1 MYNIV
6 IKKNDR
12 FYFMLLAMCMLLG
25 MLSPNMSAQGMS
37 NADIT
42 GKVVDQYGNPVSDV
56 TVTMKNSNFKAV
68 TGVDGI
74 FKFQLKKGDILC
86 LSHPG
91 FIHKEIKVN
100 KLKNTERVFK
110 VTLDEHF
117 IKDKEVISGPYEGKD
132 KNHFLGS
139 ASTIY
144 TDKLSSMMGTT
155 ILPALEGRLSGLN
168 ITQYRGARVHQTS
181 ANSTSDIVGNVP
193 VFGEGFY
200 SDNTEFNVGSR
211 GIAPV
216 VVIDGIQR
224 ELYSIDPEAIESV
237 SIQKDAL
244 SSMFLGMRSS
254 RGALVITTKEPI
266 KQGFQLS
273 FTGRFGVQSALKTPN
288 PLSAHQYA
296 YLLNEALQN
305 DGKEPFYTYDDFNKF
320 RTQSNPYTHPNVNW
334 FDEILNKTSTTQSYN
349 LNVTGGNKFA
359 QYFVSVGYMGENGL
373 FSNPTESDAH
383 DTNLSYSRYMI
394 SSKVNINITDDFTAK
409 VTLLGRVEDGNQ
421 PGAKYSNLL
430 NAIYTTPNNA
440 YPIKNPNGTWGGNV
454 TFDNNLMSQA
464 INSGYIMDT
473 ARDMVGGINLKYDFN
488 KLVKGLSARLVG
500 NVSIQ
505 NRSYTERSKRAP
517 VHSYGFDKEGKEI
530 YTQYGSSNSQINR
543 FYSVT
548 SYQQMYGQFAVDY
561 NRRFGVHGVKATLM
575 GDTRHTLANYDLP
588 QLPSNIIA
596 DVAYDYAEKY
606 FVQAALSESYYN
618 RYAPGKR
625 WGTFYAFGLGWDIS
639 KEDFMENADWLNQL
653 KLRGVF
659 GKTGN
664 GIDNSGY
671 YMYRQTFSH
680 IGTAG
685 YPLGTEMS
693 AMGNVTMENTPLAN
707 PFLTWEKAYK
717 LNVGVDLAMFNNRL
731 KFTADYYNDKY
742 FDLLQNRG
750 KSIELIGQYY
760 PMENIGKVRRFGGDL
775 SITYQDRVNDFSYYV
790 SANWS
795 CEQSKLLY
803 MDEQEVPE
811 EYLRQTGRP
820 AGAIYGLVADG
831 FFTTREEIEKS
842 PVIEGFE
849 NIQPGDIKYKDLNND
864 KVINEFD
871 RTVIGGDKPYSY
883 FGIDLGFKWRGL
895 DFSMF
900 WQGAYNRDLYLQDW
914 TLLEGFQA
922 NGRYYGQAYENM
934 LGRWTPETAE
944 SATFPRL
951 TAGGNEYNRG
961 NGWNSS
967 FWLRS
972 GNFIRLKDISLG
984 YNLPDSFCNNYLGG
998 LRLKIFVN
1006 GQNLFT
1012 KSACDLVDPE
1022 VGFTSYPLQRCI
1034 STGINYN
1041 RQIKKFPTEKQNV
1054 SLKHILT

>member
-530 YTQYGSSNSQINR
+530 STQYGSSNSQINR

-639 KEDFMENADWLNQL
+639 KEDFMEDADWLNQL

-1034 STGINYN
+1034 STGINI
-1041 RQIKKFPTEKQNV
+1041 RF
-1054 SLKHILT
+1054 

>member
-56 TVTMKNSNFKAV
+56 TVTMKNSNFKVV

-100 KLKNTERVFK
+100 KLKKTERVFR

-473 ARDMVGGINLKYDFN
+473 ARDMVGGINLKYDFD

-517 VHSYGFDKEGKEI
+517 VYSYGLDKEGKEI
-530 YTQYGSSNSQINR
+530 YTQYGSSDSQINK

-575 GDTRHTLANYDLP
+575 GDTRHTLVNYDLP

-639 KEDFMENADWLNQL
+639 KENFMENADWLNQL

-1034 STGINYN
+1034 STGINI
-1041 RQIKKFPTEKQNV
+1041 RF
-1054 SLKHILT
+1054 

>member
-883 FGIDLGFKWRGL
+883 FGIGLGFKWRGL

-1034 STGINYN
+1034 STGINI
-1041 RQIKKFPTEKQNV
+1041 RF
-1054 SLKHILT
+1054 

>member
-100 KLKNTERVFK
+100 KLKKTERVFR

-117 IKDKEVISGPYEGKD
+117 IKDKELISGPYEGKD
-132 KNHFLGS
+132 KKHFLGS

-168 ITQYRGARVHQTS
+168 ITQYRGARIHQTS

-473 ARDMVGGINLKYDFN
+473 ARDMVGGINLKYDFD

-517 VHSYGFDKEGKEI
+517 VYSYGLDKEGKEI
-530 YTQYGSSNSQINR
+530 YTQYGSSDSQINK

-575 GDTRHTLANYDLP
+575 GDTRHTLVNYDLP

-842 PVIEGFE
+842 PVIDGFE

-972 GNFIRLKDISLG
+972 GNFIRLKNISLG

-1034 STGINYN
+1034 STGINI
-1041 RQIKKFPTEKQNV
+1041 RF
-1054 SLKHILT
+1054 

>member
-1 MYNIV
+1 
-6 IKKNDR
+6 
-12 FYFMLLAMCMLLG
+12 MLLG
-25 MLSPNMSAQGMS
+25 MLSPNMSAQGK
-37 NADIT
+37 NNHADIT

-56 TVTMKNSNFKAV
+56 TVTMKNSNFKVV

-100 KLKNTERVFK
+100 KLKKTERVFR

-117 IKDKEVISGPYEGKD
+117 IKDKELISGPYEGKD

-168 ITQYRGARVHQTS
+168 ITQYRGARIHQTS

-193 VFGEGFY
+193 VFREGFY

-334 FDEILNKTSTTQSYN
+334 FDEILNNTSTTQSYN

-473 ARDMVGGINLKYDFN
+473 ARDMVGGINLKYDFD

-517 VHSYGFDKEGKEI
+517 VYSYGLDKEGKEI
-530 YTQYGSSNSQINR
+530 YTQYGSSDSQINK

-561 NRRFGVHGVKATLM
+561 NRRFGVHGIKATLM
-575 GDTRHTLANYDLP
+575 GDTRHTLVNYDLP

-606 FVQAALSESYYN
+606 FLQAALSESYYN

-639 KEDFMENADWLNQL
+639 KENFMENADWLNQL

-775 SITYQDRVNDFSYYV
+775 SITYQGRVNDLSYYV

-842 PVIEGFE
+842 PVIDGFE

-922 NGRYYGQAYENM
+922 NGRYYGQAYENI

-1034 STGINYN
+1034 STGINI
-1041 RQIKKFPTEKQNV
+1041 RF
-1054 SLKHILT
+1054 

>member
-1034 STGINYN
+1034 STGINI
-1041 RQIKKFPTEKQNV
+1041 RF
-1054 SLKHILT
+1054 

>member
-100 KLKNTERVFK
+100 KLKKTERVFR

-117 IKDKEVISGPYEGKD
+117 IKDKELISGPYEGKD

-168 ITQYRGARVHQTS
+168 ITQYRGARIHQTS

-334 FDEILNKTSTTQSYN
+334 FDEILNNTSTTQSYN

-473 ARDMVGGINLKYDFN
+473 ARDMVGGINLKYDFD

-517 VHSYGFDKEGKEI
+517 VYSYGLDKEGKEI

-1034 STGINYN
+1034 STGINI
-1041 RQIKKFPTEKQNV
+1041 RF
-1054 SLKHILT
+1054 

>member
-1 MYNIV
+1 MIVNCMYNIV

-168 ITQYRGARVHQTS
+168 ITQYRGARIHQTS

-473 ARDMVGGINLKYDFN
+473 ARDMVGGINLKYDFD

-517 VHSYGFDKEGKEI
+517 VYSYGLDKEGKEI
-530 YTQYGSSNSQINR
+530 YTQYGSSDSQINK

-775 SITYQDRVNDFSYYV
+775 SITYQGRVNDLSYYV

-842 PVIEGFE
+842 PVIDGFE

-922 NGRYYGQAYENM
+922 NGRYYGQAYENI

-1034 STGINYN
+1034 STGINI
-1041 RQIKKFPTEKQNV
+1041 RF
-1054 SLKHILT
+1054 

>member
-25 MLSPNMSAQGMS
+25 MLSPNMSAQGK
-37 NADIT
+37 NNHADIT
-42 GKVVDQYGNPVSDV
+42 GKVVDQYGNPVPDV
-56 TVTMKNSNFKAV
+56 TVTMKNSNFKVV

-100 KLKNTERVFK
+100 KLKKTERVFR

-117 IKDKEVISGPYEGKD
+117 IKDKELISGPYEGKD

-168 ITQYRGARVHQTS
+168 ITQYRGARIHQTS

-334 FDEILNKTSTTQSYN
+334 FDEILNNTSTTQSYN

-473 ARDMVGGINLKYDFN
+473 ARDMVGGINLKYDFD

-517 VHSYGFDKEGKEI
+517 VYSYGLDKEGKEI
-530 YTQYGSSNSQINR
+530 YTQYGSSDSQINK

-561 NRRFGVHGVKATLM
+561 NRRFGVHGIKATLM
-575 GDTRHTLANYDLP
+575 GDTRHTLVNYDLP

-606 FVQAALSESYYN
+606 FLQAALSESYYN

-639 KEDFMENADWLNQL
+639 KENFMENADWLNQL

-775 SITYQDRVNDFSYYV
+775 SITYQGRVNDLSYYV

-831 FFTTREEIEKS
+831 FFITREEIEKS
-842 PVIEGFE
+842 PVIDGFE

-922 NGRYYGQAYENM
+922 NGRYYGQAYENI

-1034 STGINYN
+1034 STGINI
-1041 RQIKKFPTEKQNV
+1041 RF
-1054 SLKHILT
+1054 

>member
-56 TVTMKNSNFKAV
+56 TVTMKNSNFKVV

-193 VFGEGFY
+193 VFGEGVY

-606 FVQAALSESYYN
+606 FLQAALSESYYN

-1034 STGINYN
+1034 STGINI
-1041 RQIKKFPTEKQNV
+1041 RF
-1054 SLKHILT
+1054 

>member
-1 MYNIV
+1 MYNIE

-25 MLSPNMSAQGMS
+25 MLSPNMSAQGK
-37 NADIT
+37 NNHADIT

-56 TVTMKNSNFKAV
+56 TVTMKNSNFKVV

-100 KLKNTERVFK
+100 KLKKTERVFR

-117 IKDKEVISGPYEGKD
+117 IKDKELISGPYEGKD

-168 ITQYRGARVHQTS
+168 ITQYRGARIHQTS

-334 FDEILNKTSTTQSYN
+334 FDEILNNTSTTQSYN

-473 ARDMVGGINLKYDFN
+473 ARDMVGGINLKYDFD

-517 VHSYGFDKEGKEI
+517 VYSYGLDKEGKEI
-530 YTQYGSSNSQINR
+530 YTQYGSSDSQINK

-561 NRRFGVHGVKATLM
+561 NRRFGVHGIKATLM
-575 GDTRHTLANYDLP
+575 GDTRHTLVNYDLP

-606 FVQAALSESYYN
+606 FLQAALSESYYN

-639 KEDFMENADWLNQL
+639 KENFMENADWLNQL

-775 SITYQDRVNDFSYYV
+775 SITYQGRVNDLSYYV

-842 PVIEGFE
+842 PVIDGFE

-1034 STGINYN
+1034 STGINI
-1041 RQIKKFPTEKQNV
+1041 RF
-1054 SLKHILT
+1054 

>member
-224 ELYSIDPEAIESV
+224 ELYSINPEAIESV

-1034 STGINYN
+1034 STGINI
-1041 RQIKKFPTEKQNV
+1041 RF
-1054 SLKHILT
+1054 

>member
-25 MLSPNMSAQGMS
+25 MLSPNMSAQGK
-37 NADIT
+37 NNHADIT

-56 TVTMKNSNFKAV
+56 TVTMKNSNFKVV

-100 KLKNTERVFK
+100 KLKKTERVFR

-117 IKDKEVISGPYEGKD
+117 IKDKELISGPYEGKD

-168 ITQYRGARVHQTS
+168 ITQYRGARIHQTS

-334 FDEILNKTSTTQSYN
+334 FDEILNNTSTTQSYN

-473 ARDMVGGINLKYDFN
+473 ARDMVGGINLKYDFD

-505 NRSYTERSKRAP
+505 DRSYTERSKRAP
-517 VHSYGFDKEGKEI
+517 VYSYGLDKEGKEI
-530 YTQYGSSNSQINR
+530 YTQYGSSDSQINK

-561 NRRFGVHGVKATLM
+561 NRRFGVHGIKATLM
-575 GDTRHTLANYDLP
+575 GDTRHTLVNYDLP

-606 FVQAALSESYYN
+606 FLQAALSESYYN

-639 KEDFMENADWLNQL
+639 KENFMENADWLNQL

-775 SITYQDRVNDFSYYV
+775 SITYQGRVNDLSYYV

-842 PVIEGFE
+842 PVIDGFE

-922 NGRYYGQAYENM
+922 NGRYYGQAYENI

-1034 STGINYN
+1034 STGINI
-1041 RQIKKFPTEKQNV
+1041 RF
-1054 SLKHILT
+1054 

>member
-849 NIQPGDIKYKDLNND
+849 NIQPGDIEYKDLNND

-1034 STGINYN
+1034 STGINI
-1041 RQIKKFPTEKQNV
+1041 RF
-1054 SLKHILT
+1054 

>member
-91 FIHKEIKVN
+91 FIHQEIKVN

-1034 STGINYN
+1034 STGINI
-1041 RQIKKFPTEKQNV
+1041 RF
-1054 SLKHILT
+1054 

>member
-25 MLSPNMSAQGMS
+25 MLSPNMSAQGK
-37 NADIT
+37 NNHADIT

-56 TVTMKNSNFKAV
+56 TVTMKNSNFKVV

-100 KLKNTERVFK
+100 KLKKTERVFR

-117 IKDKEVISGPYEGKD
+117 IKDKELISGPYEGKD
-132 KNHFLGS
+132 KKHFLGS

-168 ITQYRGARVHQTS
+168 ITQYRGARIHQTS

-334 FDEILNKTSTTQSYN
+334 FDEILNNTSTTQSYN

-473 ARDMVGGINLKYDFN
+473 ARDMVGGINLKYDFD

-517 VHSYGFDKEGKEI
+517 VYSYGLDKEGKEI
-530 YTQYGSSNSQINR
+530 YTQYGSSDSQINK

-561 NRRFGVHGVKATLM
+561 NRRFGVHGIKATLM
-575 GDTRHTLANYDLP
+575 GDTRHTLVNYDLP

-606 FVQAALSESYYN
+606 FLQAALSESYYN

-639 KEDFMENADWLNQL
+639 KENFMENADWLNQL

-707 PFLTWEKAYK
+707 PILTWEKAYI

-775 SITYQDRVNDFSYYV
+775 SITYQGRVNDLSYYV

-842 PVIEGFE
+842 PVIDGFE

-972 GNFIRLKDISLG
+972 GNFIRLKNISLG

-1034 STGINYN
+1034 STGINI
-1041 RQIKKFPTEKQNV
+1041 RF
-1054 SLKHILT
+1054 

>member
-575 GDTRHTLANYDLP
+575 GETRHTLANYDLP

-1034 STGINYN
+1034 STGINI
-1041 RQIKKFPTEKQNV
+1041 RF
-1054 SLKHILT
+1054 